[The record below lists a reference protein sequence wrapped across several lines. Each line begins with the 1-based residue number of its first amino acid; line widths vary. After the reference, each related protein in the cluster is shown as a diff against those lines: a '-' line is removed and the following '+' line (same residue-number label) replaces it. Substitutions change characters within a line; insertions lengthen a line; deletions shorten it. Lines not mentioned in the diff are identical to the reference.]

1 MENTKMLKI
10 LVTGAALSFL
20 LASSAVAQTRFP
32 CAADIKKVCA
42 SVQPGEGRIA
52 ACVKEHIK
60 SKDLSDACK
69 ARLSKAAAVAKV
81 CGDDVKKQCGSEK
94 GRVKKAACI
103 AGALTDLS
111 DACQDAIAAV
121 ASGKK

>member
-20 LASSAVAQTRFP
+20 LVSSAVAQTRFP
-32 CAADIKKVCA
+32 CAADIKKACA

-94 GRVKKAACI
+94 GRARKAACI
-103 AGALTDLS
+103 AEALTDLS
-111 DACQDAIAAV
+111 DACQDAIAAIV
-121 ASGKK
+121 ARKK

>member
-1 MENTKMLKI
+1 MEKTKMLKI
-10 LVTGAALSFL
+10 LATGAALSFL
-20 LASSAVAQTRFP
+20 LVSSAVAQTRFP
-32 CAADIKKVCA
+32 CAADIKKACA
-42 SVQPGEGRIA
+42 SVQPGEGRIT

-60 SKDLSDACK
+60 SKDLSAACK

-103 AGALTDLS
+103 AEALTDLS

-121 ASGKK
+121 VSGKK